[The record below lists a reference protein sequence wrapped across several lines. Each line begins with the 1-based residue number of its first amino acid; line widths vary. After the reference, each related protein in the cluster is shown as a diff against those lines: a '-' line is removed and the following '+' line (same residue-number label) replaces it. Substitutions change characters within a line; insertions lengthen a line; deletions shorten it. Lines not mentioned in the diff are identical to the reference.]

1 MAELTFDGVEKWVAY
16 ASGKAGHHTFDD
28 AADGIEVVLSG
39 QDFFF
44 HQTCLGLIE
53 NGQRFLF

>member
-1 MAELTFDGVEKWVAY
+1 MAELAFDGVEEGVAY
-16 ASGKAGHHTFDD
+16 AGGKAGDHTFDD

-44 HQTCLGLIE
+44 HRTCLGLIE
-53 NGQRFLF
+53 DGQRFLF